1 MRNSIACKSCS
12 TLNPQYKLN
21 CSSCNS
27 ILRNRV
33 VNIDFWLTVWGLI
46 DSPVHAYLKIIHSE
60 HKNYLFFISI
70 LAGLN
75 FWLDSLLL
83 KNVLS
88 VEYSSGNILIS
99 LAVSLFAI
107 FFYMVLLSIISK
119 YIFRLLKSETR
130 IKDNL
135 SIYFYALIPQLVLF
149 PILFIIEFAIFGKY
163 WLSFNPSP
171 FILKPTIAYVLA
183 GLEGILFFGSLIL
196 TTIAVYAQTKL
207 KLFSILFAVVLNAGI
222 IYLMIIL

>member
-1 MRNSIACKSCS
+1 
-12 TLNPQYKLN
+12 
-21 CSSCNS
+21 
-27 ILRNRV
+27 LRNRV
-33 VNIDFWLTVWGLI
+33 VNIDFWQTVWGLI
-46 DSPVHAYLKIIHSE
+46 DSPVQAYLKIIQSE

-88 VEYSSGNILIS
+88 VEFSSGNS
-99 LAVSLFAI
+99 LVSFALSLFAI
-107 FFYMVLLSIISK
+107 SFYIILFSVISK
-119 YIFRLLKSETR
+119 YLFRFLKSDTR

-135 SIYFYALIPQLVLF
+135 SIYFYALIPQLVLL

-171 FILKPTIAYVLA
+171 FILKPMIAYVLG

-196 TTIAVYAQTKL
+196 TIIAIYTQTKL
-207 KLFSILFAVVLNAGI
+207 KIFSILFAVVLNAGI
-222 IYLMIIL
+222 IYLMLIL